1 MTIVEGWAMATVQR
15 DRVAAALAA
24 VMAVGAAAGTFGLWS
39 GSVGFGEEITGRL
52 PWGSTLVAGTALLV
66 VVALPMT
73 LAAVAGWRG
82 NPRAPQLLLLAGL
95 LLVGWIVVEVA
106 FIRSFSWLQPVCA
119 VWGALVAVLG
129 LRDRGRAPVPG
140 VSPGRS
146 PDARRT

>member
-1 MTIVEGWAMATVQR
+1 
-15 DRVAAALAA
+15 
-24 VMAVGAAAGTFGLWS
+24 MAVGAAAGTVGLWA
-39 GSVGFGEEITGRL
+39 GSIDFGEEITARL
-52 PWGSTLVAGTALLV
+52 PWGSTLLAGTALLV

-73 LAAVAGWRG
+73 LAAVAAWRG
-82 NPRAPQLLLLAGL
+82 SPRAPELLLLAGL

-129 LRDRGRAPVPG
+129 RRDRGRAPVPD

-146 PDARRT
+146 PGARRT